1 MSKRSIS
8 ERVDEF
14 KKTKPDSAKLM
25 ADEWE
30 DIRSLGNMF
39 DIIVTA
45 FYYGY
50 MKGSKAA
57 GNGGKR

>member
-1 MSKRSIS
+1 MSKRSII
-8 ERVDEF
+8 ERVNEF
-14 KKTKPDSAKLM
+14 KENNPKSAKLM

-30 DIRSLGNMF
+30 EIRSLGNMF

-50 MKGSKAA
+50 MKGSKASK
-57 GNGGKR
+57 GGAK

>member
-1 MSKRSIS
+1 MSKRSIV

-25 ADEWE
+25 ATECE
-30 DIRSLGNMF
+30 EIYRLGNMF

-50 MKGSKAA
+50 MKGSKVA
-57 GNGGKR
+57 GKGGKR